1 MERIPQV
8 NQLIKK
14 ELGQI
19 ILREGDFSKNVLV
32 TITRVETS
40 RNLIDTRV
48 YVSVLP
54 ETQSRII
61 LATLN
66 RRIFHLQQML
76 NKRLRMRP
84 IPKIR
89 FLEEKQTAEAG
100 KIEQLLQEIKD
111 QKNGWFSR
119 IEISGH
125 QRDFKGS

>member
-19 ILREGDFSKNVLV
+19 LLREGDFSKNVLV

-40 RNLIDTRV
+40 RNLIDASV

-54 ETQSRII
+54 ENQSQGI
-61 LATLN
+61 LETLN
-66 RRIFHLQQML
+66 RRIFHFQQLL

-84 IPKIR
+84 IPKIQ
-89 FLEEKQTAEAG
+89 FLEEKETAQAG
-100 KIEQLLQEIKD
+100 RIEQLLEEIKI
-111 QKNGWFSR
+111 KRNV
-119 IEISGH
+119 
-125 QRDFKGS
+125 

>member
-54 ETQSRII
+54 ETQSQVI
-61 LATLN
+61 LETLN

-84 IPKIR
+84 IPKIQ
-89 FLEEKQTAEAG
+89 FLEEKQTVEAG
-100 KIEQLLQEIKD
+100 KIEQLLQKIKN
-111 QKNGWFSR
+111 QK
-119 IEISGH
+119 
-125 QRDFKGS
+125 K

>member
-1 MERIPQV
+1 MERIQQV

-32 TITRVETS
+32 TLTRVETS
-40 RNLIDTRV
+40 RNLIDAKV

-54 ETQSRII
+54 ENQSQRI
-61 LATLN
+61 LETLN
-66 RRIFHLQQML
+66 RRIFHIQQLL

-84 IPKIR
+84 IPKIT
-89 FLEEKQTAEAG
+89 FVEEKETAQAG

-111 QKNGWFSR
+111 QKNV
-119 IEISGH
+119 
-125 QRDFKGS
+125 

>member
-111 QKNGWFSR
+111 QKNG
-119 IEISGH
+119 
-125 QRDFKGS
+125 

>member
-1 MERIPQV
+1 MERIQQV

-19 ILREGDFSKNVLV
+19 LLREGDFSKNVLV
-32 TITRVETS
+32 TITRVDTT

-54 ETQSRII
+54 EGESLKI
-61 LATLN
+61 LEKLKK
-66 RRIFHLQQML
+66 RIFDIQQLL

-84 IPKIR
+84 IPKII
-89 FLEEKQTAEAG
+89 FIEEKQTSEAG

-111 QKNGWFSR
+111 QKNV
-119 IEISGH
+119 
-125 QRDFKGS
+125 

>member
-19 ILREGDFSKNVLV
+19 LLREGEFSKNVLV

-54 ETQSRII
+54 ENQSQGIFEI
-61 LATLN
+61 LN
-66 RRIFHLQQML
+66 RRIFHIQQLL
-76 NKRLRMRP
+76 NRRLRMRP
-84 IPKIR
+84 IPKIMFVGER
-89 FLEEKQTAEAG
+89 ETAQASR
-100 KIEQLLQEIKD
+100 IEQLLEEIKNK
-111 QKNGWFSR
+111 KNV
-119 IEISGH
+119 
-125 QRDFKGS
+125 